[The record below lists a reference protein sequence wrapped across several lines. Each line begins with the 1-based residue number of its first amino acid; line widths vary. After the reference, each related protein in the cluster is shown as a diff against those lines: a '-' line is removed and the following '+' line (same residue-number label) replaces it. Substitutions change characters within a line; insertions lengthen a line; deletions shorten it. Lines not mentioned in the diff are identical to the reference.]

1 MFCRSQHKNLGNMW
15 EHWEQA
21 VFMRVRAFP
30 TWVQHLG
37 TLGTKYLFQLMA
49 LKPVPTGSQS
59 VPIAWEQKG
68 PMFMQLFPLFPTEK
82 NEPLEVPLV
91 HPRKITQ
98 HFASESLRN
107 QHVRIG
113 RTKNGASNPTG
124 AAGVKTA
131 EPWTFRQFLPI
142 GKGQRDR

>member
-1 MFCRSQHKNLGNMW
+1 
-15 EHWEQA
+15 
-21 VFMRVRAFP
+21 
-30 TWVQHLG
+30 
-37 TLGTKYLFQLMA
+37 
-49 LKPVPTGSQS
+49 
-59 VPIAWEQKG
+59 
-68 PMFMQLFPLFPTEK
+68 MQLFPLFPTEK

-124 AAGVKTA
+124 AAWGRNCGALDVSTIFA
-131 EPWTFRQFLPI
+131 
-142 GKGQRDR
+142 DRKRACGPQQTR